1 MAEKEPYLMKLPAYK
16 FYYIMNKKNGSEY
29 SRLCTSLTESESI
42 QEKFFTF
49 CNMLATSIKF
59 IQEHKD
65 EISFVQNPCR
75 LLNYLMYDKIFTA
88 FSVDTNNLSTNEN
101 STKFYK
107 IWTNLIYSSEF
118 KGKDIC
124 VPELYSIGTDLWK
137 KWKSYTEYYENFNEL
152 EQKKYINKQE
162 CNIYKNYVESNAKLY
177 EMFHGFFD
185 NGETW
190 NCPDFFLKE
199 VKYKA
204 EDLISSLNCDILPSS
219 ESLTLK
225 LNQPS
230 VSDKH
235 GKGLTPAHSDEVKAD
250 RTLNPKEDT
259 FGMGT
264 YHIFMLISFLFIGL
278 LIISVILYKANANS
292 TKKSLTSFGTWFR
305 WHILKKRSILRD
317 INEEEEALFENTPES
332 NNSGFH
338 NKLLH
343 IAYPPE

>member
-1 MAEKEPYLMKLPAYK
+1 
-16 FYYIMNKKNGSEY
+16 
-29 SRLCTSLTESESI
+29 
-42 QEKFFTF
+42 
-49 CNMLATSIKF
+49 
-59 IQEHKD
+59 
-65 EISFVQNPCR
+65 
-75 LLNYLMYDKIFTA
+75 
-88 FSVDTNNLSTNEN
+88 
-101 STKFYK
+101 
-107 IWTNLIYSSEF
+107 
-118 KGKDIC
+118 
-124 VPELYSIGTDLWK
+124 
-137 KWKSYTEYYENFNEL
+137 
-152 EQKKYINKQE
+152 
-162 CNIYKNYVESNAKLY
+162 
-177 EMFHGFFD
+177 MFHGFFD

-292 TKKSLTSFGTWFR
+292 TKKSVFF
-305 WHILKKRSILRD
+305 
-317 INEEEEALFENTPES
+317 INALIFC
-332 NNSGFH
+332 FQ
-338 NKLLH
+338 
-343 IAYPPE
+343 